1 MSRLALSVALV
12 TVLAG
17 CGGTAESSEDMES
30 EATGAA
36 VRATTV
42 RATPVAPVRAIP
54 AGTLLTFEVREN
66 VSTGSHVSGDGF
78 SLVLVDAVTGSAEAF
93 LPAGTAARGT
103 VTESHKS
110 TGPQDPAL
118 LAVRIASVQSGGS
131 QREIQGEVQSAEIES
146 STQDS
151 GSRTAATIAVGTAAG
166 AIIGQILGRDTR
178 GTVTGAA
185 VGTAIGV
192 GVALTSRDGDARLP
206 VGSRIVVRLDR
217 ELVL

>member
-1 MSRLALSVALV
+1 
-12 TVLAG
+12 
-17 CGGTAESSEDMES
+17 
-30 EATGAA
+30 
-36 VRATTV
+36 
-42 RATPVAPVRAIP
+42 VRAIP
-54 AGTLLTFEVREN
+54 AGSILTFEVREN
-66 VSTGSHVSGDGF
+66 VSTASHVSGDGF
-78 SLVLVDAVTGSAEAF
+78 SLVLVDAVNGSAESI

-110 TGPQDPAL
+110 TGPEDQAL
-118 LAVRIASVQSGGS
+118 LAVRIASVASGGS
-131 QREIQGEVQSAEIES
+131 QRPIEGEVQSAAIES

-178 GTVTGAA
+178 ATVAGAA
-185 VGTAIGV
+185 VGTVIGV

-217 ELVL
+217 DLAL